1 MKKYVIALIVS
12 VFVAI
17 SGAVN
22 AQLVKQK
29 TKVEEKNQ
37 VDRDWYNCSF
47 EKDGVYGACVNEAY
61 EFLKG
66 KKVKTRPIVALI
78 GTGIDTEHEALKA
91 NIWKNKKEK
100 EDGKDNDKNGYVDD
114 MNGWN
119 FIGGKDGQ
127 VMPFVMREG
136 EREFLRFKDKYG
148 DVVSDG
154 DIYYSFATGKK
165 EIFTPENAE
174 EFNYYRKYV
183 WKESRLAQAMST
195 KWMDHVSADYT
206 RLFDKEV
213 RAKYPDKEKITVADV
228 LEVCAPSKDDTSIRG
243 MILYGIQIVANTRRT
258 DDWESIYKI
267 FVAESRFT
275 DGQQKYDR
283 TYAKYGNDGRQ
294 VIVGD
299 NYLDINDRV
308 YGNNVLLTADAAIGT
323 MIAGVIVGQRGVEGR
338 NNPIADQAE
347 IMTLVVQA
355 GEGEPYLK
363 DMALAIRYA
372 VDHGADVI
380 MLPVQNS
387 LYPENQKKWVSEAL
401 EYAEGKGVF
410 CVVPA
415 WEASQDLSVDV
426 YYPNRWI
433 TGKKELTNL
442 MVVSSSDK
450 NGNPSMNS
458 NYGAKEV
465 DLYAP
470 GMEIYSA
477 YTGDTYQTGTGLGL
491 AAATTTGVAALI
503 KAYYPHLMGTQ
514 IRNILLETVTSRK
527 DVEVEKGILVN
538 GKSSQ
543 DLFLFGDLC
552 LSGGIINAYQAVV
565 AADKMAK

>member
-1 MKKYVIALIVS
+1 MKKYFLLLLASACIS
-12 VFVAI
+12 VAD
-17 SGAVN
+17 
-22 AQLVKQK
+22 AQLVKQDDQTGRK
-29 TKVEEKNQ
+29 Q
-37 VDRDWYNCSF
+37 SDLDWYNCSF
-47 EKDGVYGACVNEAY
+47 DVDGVYGAEVNKAY
-61 EFLKG
+61 DFLKG
-66 KKVKTRPIVALI
+66 KKMKKRPVVALI
-78 GTGIDTEHEALKA
+78 GSGLDVEHEDLKQAIWA
-91 NIWKNKKEK
+91 NPKEK
-100 EDGKDNDKNGYVDD
+100 ADGKDNDKNGLIDD
-114 MNGWN
+114 VNGWN
-119 FIGGKDGQ
+119 FLGGKDGQ
-127 VMPFVMREG
+127 VMETTMREG
-136 EREFLRFKDKYG
+136 DREFLRLKDKYAEYIF
-148 DVVSDG
+148 DG
-154 DIYYSFATGKK
+154 KTYCKVIDGKL
-165 EIFTPENAE
+165 T
-174 EFNYYRKYV
+174 
-183 WKESRLAQAMST
+183 
-195 KWMDHVSADYT
+195 
-206 RLFDKEV
+206 
-213 RAKYPDKEKITVADV
+213 TVADPEDVAEYHYYRNLV
-228 LEVCAPSKDDTSIRG
+228 LPESRMASTYSGWRLAYVIRDYAQKFDQMMKERFPGKELTQEEFGICYDPKAPRDSLAEVAFMVCAMGFSVYETDKWETV
-243 MILYGIQIVANTRRT
+243 YAGIGNGGQIEQA
-258 DDWESIYKI
+258 K
-267 FVAESRFT
+267 AEHE
-275 DGQQKYDR
+275 
-283 TYAKYGNDGRQ
+283 AKVREFGADGRKE
-294 VIVGD
+294 IVGD
-299 NYLDINDRV
+299 NYLDIHDKR
-308 YGNNVLLTADAAIGT
+308 YGNNVLLTSDAAIGT
-323 MIAGVIVGQRGVEGR
+323 MEAGIIAGKRDNGLGGNGIM
-338 NNPIADQAE
+338 DQAE
-347 IMTLVVQA
+347 IMTLRVA
-355 GEGEPYLK
+355 AAGEPYLK
-363 DMALAIRYA
+363 DVALAIRYA